1 MDELIMLSAAESGLS
16 KVPSEIKILPLG
28 TVSSRKGT
36 FLVDDRSVEMI
47 LKDFRGRKLDL
58 VIDYEH
64 QTLMN
69 VQAPAGGWITE
80 LYKGPDAI
88 VAKVEWTPKAL
99 EYLKNREY
107 RYLSPVIKVQ
117 KDGRVSAIQSVA
129 LTNTPAIDGM
139 FAMCKDNTE
148 MKGENEMDL
157 KKLAAILGL
166 PEGATEADVENAL
179 KAAVEKAMKG
189 DETVLEGSA
198 IGEVVANSTV
208 LSLLELPENAST
220 ADVTARIM
228 SLKNGDTQLAMRVQQ
243 LENEAKERE
252 ADMAVEAALKAGKIA
267 AAQKEWARAYALKD
281 KEGFQSFV
289 SLTPAAVPMGKL
301 PLTDA
306 KQETSEDAVMTEIL
320 KNTGISADDY
330 KKYADKEVVL

>member
-198 IGEVVANSTV
+198 IGEVS
-208 LSLLELPENAST
+208 
-220 ADVTARIM
+220 
-228 SLKNGDTQLAMRVQQ
+228 
-243 LENEAKERE
+243 
-252 ADMAVEAALKAGKIA
+252 A
-267 AAQKEWARAYALKD
+267 AAQKEWSRAYALKD